1 MPSGRLVEIKGTAL
15 MDTIKA
21 IKARAGEQEFARI
34 VSLLDGDAKAIF
46 ESPIS
51 PSSWYSLDA
60 FVEFLETDI
69 RETAHGDRTVLIARA
84 EKVIEAQLR
93 GVYKVFIQM
102 GSPAFVIKRIAAVH
116 ATYFR
121 GVNIIPELDDS
132 NLAVIKYAG
141 FASRHEIMSYAIIGF
156 FRKALD
162 ISGAKQV
169 KVEFSIPISAGGD
182 YAELLITWA

>member
-1 MPSGRLVEIKGTAL
+1 MAEIKGTAL
-15 MDTIKA
+15 IDTIKA

-34 VSLLDGDAKAIF
+34 VGLLEGEAKTIF
-46 ESPIS
+46 ENQIS

-69 RETAHGDRTVLIARA
+69 RETANGEREVLIARS

-93 GVYKVFIQM
+93 GVYKVFIQL
-102 GSPAFVIKRIAAVH
+102 GSPAFVVKRIAAVH

-121 GVNIIPELDDS
+121 GINIIPELDDS
-132 NLAVIKYAG
+132 NEAVIKYAG
-141 FASRHEIMSYAIIGF
+141 FASRHEIMGYAIIGF
-156 FRKALD
+156 FRKALQ

-169 KVEFSIPISAGGD
+169 KVEFSIPISAGAD
-182 YAELLITWA
+182 YAELIITWA

>member
-1 MPSGRLVEIKGTAL
+1 MGEIKGTAL
-15 MDTIKA
+15 IDTISA
-21 IKARAGEQEFARI
+21 IKARAGEQEFTRI
-34 VSLLDGDAKAIF
+34 VNLLTGDAKSIF
-46 ESPIS
+46 ENQIS

-69 RETAHGDRTVLIARA
+69 RETANGNREVLVARS

-93 GVYKVFIQM
+93 GVYKVFIKF

-132 NLAVIKYAG
+132 NEAIIKYVG
-141 FASRHEIMSYAIIGF
+141 FKSQHDIMGFAIIGF

-169 KVEFSIPISAGGD
+169 KVEFTIPISAGRD
-182 YAELLITWA
+182 YAELKIAWG